1 MKKINS
7 ARMFVF
13 FKNVRI
19 LSEKKANV
27 EVLKG
32 ADITRSLLKII
43 RQRKIKLCPPK
54 RWCTEIH

>member
-1 MKKINS
+1 MI
-7 ARMFVF
+7 FFF

-19 LSEKKANV
+19 LSENKANV
-27 EVLKG
+27 EVLKT
-32 ADITRSLLKII
+32 ADITRSLFKTI